1 MRIYRRKDGGNYHV
15 EFQHEGRQI
24 RRSLKTKDAK
34 AARKAG
40 AKIYRRVTGG
50 GPVEEHQQ
58 KAPSVNEMLIE
69 YEEELERRGRSAQHV
84 KESISCLHALSK
96 DAKASLIT
104 DLTTPALERAFG
116 MLSDRSSRTQNK
128 VLAYV
133 RSWCRWMHR
142 TGRIDADP
150 SLPLSP
156 VKSVRV
162 HHRRPF
168 SPAELAAITESPWI
182 PEHRRLLYLV
192 AAHTGLRRK
201 ELDSLRW
208 SDVVLEGDN
217 PGVTV
222 RAAAAKNNK
231 TATIPIPAS
240 TAERWAA
247 WDRTVILP
255 GEDVAEWPLPLP
267 YVPQLKTFY
276 WDCNFAG
283 VELQTAEGEI
293 DFHSF
298 RLTYASLLATN
309 GVGLA
314 MAQKLM
320 RHSTPHLTAS
330 VYTRFQPEDRRA
342 AVESIIPRR
351 EAVEEKEAG

>member
-1 MRIYRRKDGGNYHV
+1 MRIYRRKPGGNYHI
-15 EFQHEGRQI
+15 EFQHEGRQV

-34 AARKAG
+34 AARRKG
-40 AKIYRRVTGG
+40 AEIHRRVTGG
-50 GPVEEHQQ
+50 GPVDLEQEEPA
-58 KAPSVNEMLIE
+58 KVTELLAD

-84 KESISCLHALSK
+84 TESLAYLERLCN
-96 DAKASLIT
+96 DAGAVLVSQ
-104 DLTTPALERAFG
+104 LTTPALERAFG
-116 MLSDRSSRTQNK
+116 LLGDRSSRTQNK
-128 VLAYV
+128 VLAYA
-133 RSWCRWMHR
+133 RSWCRWLHR
-142 TGRIDADP
+142 TGRIDRDP

-156 VKSVRV
+156 VKSARV
-162 HHRRPF
+162 FHRRPF
-168 SPAELAAITESPWI
+168 SPAELEALTESPWV

-208 SDVVLEGDN
+208 PDVVLKGSN
-217 PGVTV
+217 PCVTV

-231 TATIPIPAS
+231 AATIPIPAS

-247 WDRTVILP
+247 WDRTVILA
-255 GEDVAEWPLPLP
+255 GGDVAEWPDPLP
-267 YVPQLKTFY
+267 CTPQLKTFY

-283 VELQTAEGEI
+283 VELETAEGEV

-298 RLTYASLLATN
+298 RLTYASLLAQN

-320 RHSTPHLTAS
+320 RHSTPHLTSS

-342 AVESIIPRR
+342 AVESIVKPAKGEEER
-351 EAVEEKEAG
+351 EAG